1 MKKLYLLLGLAL
13 SISALTWAGSAV
25 TKALQQKAPEAA
37 AADESTFTPGTVVT
51 SADQIQETL
60 GYVLRSKR
68 GFLLTSTNFPNEL
81 CGSLGSG
88 VTDEGEAAYDVQAQ
102 QFQFKTVGGS
112 RYLYS
117 LGAGKY
123 VNADGTFGD
132 SPAAAVTF
140 VATNNAEYPFLI
152 KLGSNVINMQEATG
166 TSNGCM
172 VNGWATQDDGNR
184 IAIIE
189 AAELDEK
196 EILSGN
202 YDGLVSQIRG
212 LASNFEFFYLDN
224 TEALKAIPDT
234 KPTTVEGLQAAITA
248 MNAAIAA
255 MTPQNTDIAGKP
267 LFIANKQHTTRYVS
281 VYKDGENSLMGSAE
295 ARYATD
301 RVWTFEPVDGEEN
314 TYNLKSES
322 TGLYAAALPT
332 GNNIRISLVEKDQA
346 GAYVVEYA
354 GENGYV
360 NIYQK
365 NGEANRDAMHMV
377 DRDGV
382 VRWAKTA
389 DASKFTLRSAESF
402 MTFKDAPAK
411 YYSICNQKAGYVSLE
426 AADNG
431 GNLKPASTAAPKSM
445 KGLWRIMPEK
455 DGAFRLIN
463 ADEANDGLVLGT
475 TGSEGDARTKM
486 MNPGA
491 AYEIGLFTTADGQIH
506 ADGTTANYIKIAS
519 SANNYWNM
527 RDGFLAL
534 WNSAW
539 ATANDAG
546 STFYIEEVQPSDE
559 LMYAEFNT
567 VEAGDRPTDVSD
579 FTLWYN
585 VPVAH
590 TGVSDTWMEYALPI
604 GNGQI
609 GATIRGGLFQD
620 EIQFNEKTLW
630 EGSTA
635 NSNQG
640 WYQNFGS
647 IMVVDKSGSFSLAD
661 DTKPVKA
668 YNRYLDIIDGVAG
681 VNYKSSDE
689 QTAYK
694 RRYFVSATDR
704 ALVAHYE
711 AEGTG
716 KLTLNFTYQPDKQ
729 INASA
734 VTYADG
740 TATFSGKLSVV
751 SYNTQ
756 FKVLADEG
764 ATITTS
770 EDGIRVENAEWAN
783 LVMAA
788 ATDYDA
794 TKSGCVSGET
804 AQQIAEK
811 VAGRVSAAAAQPF
824 ETLLASHTAKHSE
837 LMNRTSLTLGQV
849 SQKTTEDLIKFYN
862 AAAENKTTPEGLYLE
877 SLYFQYGRY
886 FTIGANLDTEI
897 HAPSNLQ
904 GIWNDRSNTP
914 FWHCDVHADIN
925 VQMNYWP
932 ADPTNLS
939 EFHLPF
945 LEHII
950 DMAAAP
956 NSPWAALATKNAGKA
971 GGWAIAVENNIF
983 GGSSTWCNNTIKTC
997 GAWYVS
1003 HLWRYYQ
1010 YSLDKEFLKKA
1021 LPVMYDYCLY
1031 TKNISTKDSNGLWEI
1046 KNEWSPEH
1054 GPNDVTAFAQQ
1065 TSYEALD
1072 EVFKAHEV
1080 LGSESPLTEAQI
1092 AAIQDL
1098 YENFDKGLWTETY
1111 NGKLCIA
1118 EWKNNAQNDPGHRH
1132 LSHLM
1137 CLYPFEQVSAYDE
1150 SEEGKT
1156 LFEAARNAMI
1166 ARNGDVTGWSMG
1178 WQTNTY
1184 ARLLDGD
1191 NARRNLTLAL
1201 RHSTSYVIAMGGQGG
1216 CYYNLFDAHSP
1227 FQIDGNYGCTSGIAE
1242 MLVQGYDGV
1251 VTILPALPSAWQNGT
1266 VTGLKVQG
1274 NYLVDITWENGEGTV
1289 ATITNNLNEDRTVSV
1304 RCNGEVNDYEVAAN
1318 GKITI
1323 DLINGTATGIAAP
1336 ATPAHKTAKA
1346 IYDLSGRRVKSAQK
1360 GVYIVD
1366 GHKVIR

>member
-25 TKALQQKAPEAA
+25 TKALLQKAPEAPA
-37 AADESTFTPGTVVT
+37 AENVTRAGFEPGTLVT
-51 SADQIQETL
+51 DVASITEGMA
-60 GYVLRSKR
+60 YVLRTER
-68 GFLLTSTNFPNEL
+68 GYLLSSSVISDKL
-81 CGSLGSG
+81 CGSKGSG
-88 VTDEGEAAYDVQAQ
+88 VTDKGTEAYDVEAQ
-102 QFQFKTVGGS
+102 QFQFKEKDGN

-117 LGAGKY
+117 VGAGKY
-123 VNADGTFGD
+123 VKSDGTFED
-132 SPAAAVTF
+132 NPSSAVTF
-140 VATNNAEYPFLI
+140 IASGNANRPWII
-152 KLGSNVINMQEATG
+152 KLGANYINVNTG
-166 TSNGCM
+166 VPNG
-172 VNGWATQDDGNR
+172 VLVDSWSTADDGNR
-184 IAIIE
+184 VAIIE
-189 AAELDEK
+189 AAALDETAALMGTYK
-196 EILSGN
+196 N
-202 YDGLVSQIRG
+202 LVKQIQAAG
-212 LASNFEFFYLDN
+212 AFEFFHLDN
-224 TEALKAIPDT
+224 TEALASIPAT
-234 KPTTVEGLQAAITA
+234 TPTTVEDMQAAITA
-248 MNAAIAA
+248 MQAAIAA
-255 MTPQNTDIAGKP
+255 MNEAGIKDTDIDGKS
-267 LFIANKQHTTRYVS
+267 LFIGNKQHGTFFVS
-281 VYKDGENSLMGSAE
+281 VYQGNAMGSSE
-295 ARYATD
+295 SRYATD
-301 RVWTFEPVDGEEN
+301 RVWTFEAVDGQDN
-314 TYNLKSES
+314 TYNIKSES

-332 GNNIRISLVEKDQA
+332 ANNKRIDLVEKDQA
-346 GAYVVEYA
+346 GAYTVEYT

-365 NGEANRDAMHMV
+365 EGAEANREAMHMV
-377 DRDGV
+377 NWDGV
-382 VRWAKTA
+382 VRWTKTA
-389 DASKFTLRSAESF
+389 DASKFCLRSAESF
-402 MTFKDAPAK
+402 LAGQDKFYTIKNK
-411 YYSICNQKAGYVSLE
+411 KQGYVSVE
-426 AADNG
+426 DG
-431 GNLKPASTAAPKSM
+431 YIRDGNLLLTNNTAPKSM
-445 KGLWRIMPEK
+445 NGLWHILKEK
-455 DGAFRLIN
+455 DGSLRFIN
-463 ADEANDGLVLGT
+463 AGEAKAGLLMQT
-475 TGSEGDARTKM
+475 IGSEDAARTAM
-486 MNPGA
+486 VIPTA
-491 AYEIGLFTTADGQIH
+491 AGEGSYFETSDGELH
-506 ADGTTANYIKIAS
+506 TDGTTPNYIKLAGTAS
-519 SANNYWNM
+519 NYWNK
-527 RDGFLAL
+527 RGDFLAL
-534 WNSAW
+534 WNSTGAIG
-539 ATANDAG
+539 DEG
-546 STFYIEEVQPSDE
+546 STFFIEEVTPSDE

-567 VEAGDRPTDVSD
+567 VEPGDRPTDIND
-579 FTLWYN
+579 FALWYN

-620 EIQFNEKTLW
+620 EIQFNEKTLF

-647 IMVVDKSGSFSLAD
+647 IMVVDKSGSFSCAD
-661 DTKPVKA
+661 DSKPVKA

-689 QTAYK
+689 QTTYQ
-694 RRYFVSATDR
+694 RRYFVSSTDR

-711 AEGTG
+711 AKGTD
-716 KLTLNFTYQPDKQ
+716 KLTLNFTYQPDKL

-751 SYNTQ
+751 RYNTR
-756 FKVLADEG
+756 FKVLASDG
-764 ATITTS
+764 ATVTTS
-770 EDGIRVENAEWAN
+770 DEGIRVEGAEWVN

-794 TKSGCVSGET
+794 TKTGCVSGET

-837 LMNRTSLTLGQV
+837 LMNRTSLTLGEV

-862 AAAENKTTPEGLYLE
+862 EAAANKTTPEGLYLE

-914 FWHCDVHADIN
+914 FWHCDIHADIN

-950 DMAAAP
+950 DMASAP
-956 NSPWAALATKNAGKA
+956 NSPWAALAQKNAGKA

-983 GGSSTWCNNTIKTC
+983 GGSSTWCNGSIKTC

-1010 YSLDKEFLKKA
+1010 YTLDKDFLKRA

-1031 TKNISTKDSNGLWEI
+1031 TKNISTKDGNGLWEI

-1054 GPNDVTAFAQQ
+1054 GPGDVTAFAQQ

-1072 EVFKAHEV
+1072 NVFQAHAE
-1080 LGSESPLTEAQI
+1080 LGDESPLTEEQI
-1092 AAIQDL
+1092 EAIQDL
-1098 YENFDKGLWTETY
+1098 YDNFDKGLWTETSD
-1111 NGKLCIA
+1111 GKIMIS
-1118 EWKNNAQNDPGHRH
+1118 EWKNNPLEDQGHRH

-1137 CLYPFEQVSAYDE
+1137 CLYPFAQVSPYAE
-1150 SEEGKT
+1150 TTEGQK
-1156 LFEAARNAMI
+1156 LFRAAKNGMI

-1191 NARRNLTLAL
+1191 RARKNLTLAL

-1242 MLVQGYDGV
+1242 MLLQGYDGY
-1251 VTILPALPSAWQNGT
+1251 VTLLPALPSAWQNGS
-1266 VTGLKVQG
+1266 VSGLKAQG
-1274 NYLVDITWENGEGTV
+1274 NYLVDITWADGK
-1289 ATITNNLNEDRTVSV
+1289 ATEAKITNGLAEKRLVKV
-1304 RCNGEVNDYEVAAN
+1304 RYDGKTDAYEIEAN
-1318 GKITI
+1318 GSITL
-1323 DLINGTATGIAAP
+1323 DLADGLPTAITAP
-1336 ATPAHKTAKA
+1336 SATPGSAKKA
-1346 IYDLSGRRVKSAQK
+1346 VYDLSGRRVKKAGK

-1366 GHKVIR
+1366 GHKELH

>member
-1 MKKLYLLLGLAL
+1 MKKLSLLLSLAL
-13 SISALTWAGSAV
+13 SITVLAWAGNAV
-25 TKALQQKAPEAA
+25 TKAYQQKAPETPVAEGVTR
-37 AADESTFTPGTVVT
+37 ADFTPGALVT
-51 SADQIQETL
+51 SEAGITE
-60 GYVLRSKR
+60 GMAYVLRTER
-68 GFLLTSTNFPNEL
+68 GYLLSSTAISGKL
-81 CGSLGSG
+81 CGSQGSG
-88 VTDEGEAAYDVQAQ
+88 VTDKGTESYDVEAQ
-102 QFQFKTVGGS
+102 QFQFKEKDGN

-123 VNADGTFGD
+123 VKSDGTFED
-132 SPAAAVTF
+132 TPSSAVTF
-140 VATNNAEYPFLI
+140 IATGNADRPWQI
-152 KLGSNVINMQEATG
+152 KLGNNYINVNTG
-166 TSNGCM
+166 VSNG
-172 VNGWATQDDGNR
+172 VLVDSWSAQDAGNR
-184 IAIIE
+184 VAIIE
-189 AAELDEK
+189 AAALDETAA
-196 EILSGN
+196 LRGTYN
-202 YDGLVSQIRG
+202 NLVKQIQDAG
-212 LASNFEFFYLDN
+212 AFEFFHLDN
-224 TEALKAIPDT
+224 TEALKSVPA
-234 KPTTVEGLQAAITA
+234 TTPADVAGMQAAIEAMKAAIEA
-248 MNAAIAA
+248 MNEAGIK
-255 MTPQNTDIAGKP
+255 DIDIDGKP
-267 LFIANKQHTTRYVS
+267 LFIGNKQHGTRFVS
-281 VYKDGENSLMGSAE
+281 VYQGNAMGSAE
-295 ARYATD
+295 SRYLTD
-301 RVWTFEPVDGEEN
+301 RVWTFEKVDGTED

-322 TGLYAAALPT
+322 TGLYAAALPAT
-332 GNNIRISLVEKDQA
+332 NNTRVSLVEKAQA
-346 GAYVVEYA
+346 GAYTVEYT

-360 NIYQK
+360 NIYMK
-365 NGEANRDAMHMV
+365 EGAEAGREAMHMV
-377 DRDGV
+377 DWDGV
-382 VRWAKTA
+382 VRWTKTA
-389 DASKFTLRSAESF
+389 DASKFTLRSAE
-402 MTFKDAPAK
+402 TFLASLDKF
-411 YYSICNQKAGYVSLE
+411 YTMQNWSNGYVSVE
-426 AADNG
+426 SGYIDG
-431 GNLKPASTAAPKSM
+431 DGNLLVTNNTAPKSM
-445 KGLWRIMPEK
+445 NGLWHIITEK
-455 DGAFRLIN
+455 DGSLRFIN
-463 ADEANDGLVLGT
+463 AGEDKAGLIMST
-475 TGSEGDARTKM
+475 TGSEGNARTKM
-486 MNPGA
+486 VIPTA
-491 AYEIGLFTTADGQIH
+491 AGEGSYYKTSDGELH
-506 ADGTTANYIKIAS
+506 TDGTTPNYIKLAS
-519 SANNYWNM
+519 SANNYWNK
-527 RDGFLAL
+527 RGDYLAL
-534 WNSAW
+534 WNSGSAIGD
-539 ATANDAG
+539 NG
-546 STFYIEEVQPSDE
+546 STFYIEETVPSDE
-559 LMYAEFNT
+559 LLYAEFNT
-567 VEAGDRPTDVSD
+567 VEAGDRPEDIND
-579 FTLWYN
+579 FSLWYN
-585 VPVAH
+585 VPVVH

-661 DTKPVKA
+661 DSKPVKA

-689 QTAYK
+689 QTGYK

-711 AEGTG
+711 AEGTD
-716 KLTLNFTYQPDKQ
+716 KLTLNFTYRPDKQ

-804 AQQIAEK
+804 AQQIAQK
-811 VAGRVSAAAAQPF
+811 VADRVSAAAAQPF
-824 ETLLASHTAKHSE
+824 ETLLASHTAKHSG
-837 LMNRTSLTLGQV
+837 LMNRTTFTIGEKSD
-849 SQKTTEDLIKFYN
+849 KTTEDLIKFYN
-862 AAAENKTTPEGLYLE
+862 AAAANKTTPEGLYLE

-914 FWHCDVHADIN
+914 FWHCDIHADIN

-939 EFHLPF
+939 ELHRPF
-945 LEHII
+945 LDHII
-950 DMAAAP
+950 DLASAP

-971 GGWAIAVENNIF
+971 GGWAVAVENNIF
-983 GGSSTWCNNTIKTC
+983 GGSSTWCNGSIKTC

-1010 YSLDKEFLKKA
+1010 YTLDREFLKKA

-1046 KNEWSPEH
+1046 KDEWSPEH
-1054 GPNDVTAFAQQ
+1054 GPGDVTAFAQQ

-1072 EVFKAHEV
+1072 EVFKAHAE
-1080 LGSESPLTEAQI
+1080 LGDESPLTEEQLAV
-1092 AAIQDL
+1092 IQDL
-1098 YENFDKGLWTETY
+1098 YDNFDKGLWTETSD
-1111 NGKLCIA
+1111 GKIMIS
-1118 EWKNNAQNDPGHRH
+1118 EWKNNALQDQGHRH

-1137 CLYPFEQVSAYDE
+1137 CLYPFEQVSPYDE
-1150 SEEGKT
+1150 TEEGKK
-1156 LFEAARNAMI
+1156 LFRAAYNGMI

-1191 NARRNLTLAL
+1191 RARKNLTLAL

-1251 VTILPALPSAWQNGT
+1251 VTLLPALPSAWQNGT
-1266 VTGLKVQG
+1266 VTGLKAQG
-1274 NYLVDITWENGEGTV
+1274 NYLVDITWTDGKAAE
-1289 ATITNNLNEDRTVSV
+1289 AKITNGLNEKRVVKV
-1304 RCNGEVNDYEVAAN
+1304 RYDGQVDAYEIEAN
-1318 GKITI
+1318 GTLTLSLT
-1323 DLINGTATGIAAP
+1323 DGLPTAIAAP
-1336 ATPAHKTAKA
+1336 EAPFRETGKA
-1346 IYDLSGRRVKSAQK
+1346 VYDLSGRRVKKAAK

-1366 GHKVIR
+1366 GRKVIR

>member
-25 TKALQQKAPEAA
+25 TKALLQEAPEAA
-37 AADESTFTPGTVVT
+37 PAATETTFTPGTVV
-51 SADQIQETL
+51 ANEDGIVE
-60 GYVLRSKR
+60 GMAYVLRSAR
-68 GFLLTSTNFPNEL
+68 GYLFIGTGDANRL
-81 CGSLGSG
+81 CGS
-88 VTDEGEAAYDVQAQ
+88 GEAAKNNGSYTETAQ
-102 QFQFKTVGGS
+102 QFEFKTANGN

-117 LGAGKY
+117 VSAKKY
-123 VNADGTFGD
+123 VKADGTLTD
-132 SPAAAVTF
+132 APASPVTF
-140 VATNNAEYPFLI
+140 TATGNANYPFI
-152 KLGSNVINMQEATG
+152 VKIGASYINMQTAAT
-166 TSNGCM
+166 TQNG
-172 VNGWATQDDGNR
+172 VILNTYNTPDDGNR

-189 AAELDEK
+189 AAALDEAAP
-196 EILSGN
+196 LRGAYNS
-202 YDGLVSQIRG
+202 LVKQIKDTG
-212 LASNFEFFYLDN
+212 AFQFFCKDN
-224 TEALKAIPDT
+224 TAALATIPAT
-234 KPTTVEGLQAAITA
+234 TPTDAAGLRAAIEAMTAALAA
-248 MNAAIAA
+248 MNESGII
-255 MTPQNTDIAGKP
+255 NTDIAGKQM
-267 LFIANKQHTTRYVS
+267 FIANKQHGTRYVS
-281 VYKDGENSLMGSAE
+281 VYQGNALGSAE
-295 ARYATD
+295 ARYLTD
-301 RVWTFEPVDGEEN
+301 RVWTFEAVDGQEN

-332 GNNIRISLVEKDQA
+332 SNNTRISLVEKEQA
-346 GAYVVEYA
+346 GAYIVETT

-365 NGEANRDAMHMV
+365 DGEANLDAMHMV
-377 DRDGV
+377 NWDGV
-382 VRWAKTA
+382 VRWSKTA
-389 DASKFTLRSAESF
+389 DASKFTLLSAESF
-402 MTFKDAPAK
+402 MASLDKFYTLQNF
-411 YYSICNQKAGYVSLE
+411 SNGYVSVE
-426 AADNG
+426 DGYTDG
-431 GNLKPASTAAPKSM
+431 GNLLVNNNTAPKSM
-445 KGLWRIMPEK
+445 NGLWHILKEK
-455 DGAFRLIN
+455 DGSLRFIN
-463 ADEANDGLVLGT
+463 AGEAKAGLLMQT
-475 TGSEGDARTKM
+475 TGSEGSARTTM
-486 MNPGA
+486 VIPTA
-491 AYEIGLFTTADGQIH
+491 AGEGSYFRTSDGELH
-506 ADGTTANYIKIAS
+506 TDGTTKNFIKIAS
-519 SANNYWNM
+519 SANNYWNK
-527 RDGFLAL
+527 RGNFLAL
-534 WNSAW
+534 WNSGSAVGD
-539 ATANDAG
+539 NG
-546 STFYIEEVQPSDE
+546 STFYIAEVTPNDE
-559 LMYAEFNT
+559 LLYAEFNT
-567 VEAGDRPTDVSD
+567 VEPGTRPEGVSD

-647 IMVVDKSGSFSLAD
+647 IMVVDKSGSFSCAD

-668 YNRYLDIIDGVAG
+668 YNRYLDIINGVAG

-689 QTAYK
+689 QTTYQ
-694 RRYFVSATDR
+694 RRYFVSSTDR
-704 ALVAHYE
+704 ALVARYE
-711 AEGTG
+711 ANGG
-716 KLTLNFTYQPDKQ
+716 DLMTLNITYAPDKQ
-729 INASA
+729 INAGA
-734 VTYADG
+734 VTYAAG
-740 TATFSGKLSVV
+740 TATFGGKLSVV
-751 SYNTQ
+751 RYNTQ
-756 FKVLADEG
+756 FKVLANEDATVTTDSEG
-764 ATITTS
+764 IHVS
-770 EDGIRVENAEWAN
+770 GAEWVN
-783 LVMAA
+783 IVMAA

-794 TKSGCVSGET
+794 TKAGCVSGET
-804 AQQIAEK
+804 AEQIAQK
-811 VAGRVSAAAAQPF
+811 VTARVNAAAEQSY
-824 ETLLASHTAKHSE
+824 ETLLASHVEKHSA
-837 LMNRTSLTLGQV
+837 LMNRTTFNIGEV

-914 FWHCDVHADIN
+914 FWHCDVHSDIN

-945 LEHII
+945 LYHII
-950 DMAAAP
+950 DLASAP
-956 NSPWAALATKNAGKA
+956 NSPWAALAQKNAGKA

-983 GGSSTWCNNTIKTC
+983 GGSSTWENGSIKTC

-1031 TKNISTKDSNGLWEI
+1031 TKNISTLNETTGLYEI
-1046 KNEWSPEH
+1046 RGEWSPEH
-1054 GPNDVTAFAQQ
+1054 GAYNQVTAFAQQ

-1080 LGSESPLTEAQI
+1080 LGAESPLTEAQLDEI
-1092 AAIQDL
+1092 RDL
-1098 YENFDKGLWTETY
+1098 YEKFDKGIWYETFD
-1111 NGKLCIA
+1111 GKEMIS
-1118 EWKNNAQNDPGHRH
+1118 EWKGTALTDQGHRH

-1137 CLYPFEQVSAYDE
+1137 CLYPFEMVNAFDE
-1150 SEEGKT
+1150 SEEGQR
-1156 LFEAARNAMI
+1156 LFNAAKNGMI

-1251 VTILPALPSAWQNGT
+1251 VTLLPALPSAWQNGT
-1266 VTGLKVQG
+1266 VTGLKAQG
-1274 NYLVDITWENGEGTV
+1274 NYLVDITWTEGKATEAKVYNGLDE
-1289 ATITNNLNEDRTVSV
+1289 ARTVSV
-1304 RCNGEVNDYEVAAN
+1304 RYDGKVESYEIEA
-1318 GKITI
+1318 GGSITL
-1323 DLINGTATGIAAP
+1323 DLAEGLPTGIASFPAP
-1336 ATPAHKTAKA
+1336 FRGSKA
-1346 IYDLSGRRVKSAQK
+1346 VYDLSGRRVNGAPK